1 MHNKIINGLKNFFKK
16 NSTKDIDI
24 DGLKEDNLCPGN
36 ESHNKLIKIVDTTL
50 TRSQQNFDVTLGQL
64 KILEKIAGG
73 NNVQLN
79 QKKWC

>member
-24 DGLKEDNLCPGN
+24 DGLKEDNLCSGN

>member
-16 NSTKDIDI
+16 NNTKDIDI
-24 DGLKEDNLCPGN
+24 DGLKEDNLCPGD

>member
-1 MHNKIINGLKNFFKK
+1 MYKKIINGLKNFFKK

-50 TRSQQNFDVTLGQL
+50 TRSQQNFDVTPGQL

-79 QKKWC
+79 QKKS

>member
-50 TRSQQNFDVTLGQL
+50 TRSQQNFDVTPGQL

-79 QKKWC
+79 QKKS